1 MQKIKDERLILKNL
15 KNIRIAFVIQSLGIL
30 LILFKDFFKH
40 GNEIIKN
47 PLWLLFVVSMT
58 VLGFLSMNI
67 SIDYDRNEIATGKVV
82 TFGMIIVILISSLIV
97 LSVSLTPGFNI
108 YDGLLYGGILFICGL
123 GTLLYVYI
131 LKKKNE

>member
-47 PLWLLFVVSMT
+47 PLWILFVVSMT

-67 SIDYDRNEIATGKVV
+67 SIDYDRNEIAAGKVV

>member
-15 KNIRIAFVIQSLGIL
+15 KNIRLAFLIQSLGIL

-47 PLWLLFVVSMT
+47 PLWLLFVVTMT

-67 SIDYDRNEIATGKVV
+67 SIDYDRNEIAADKVI

-97 LSVSLTPGFNI
+97 LSVSFTSGFNI

-123 GTLLYVYI
+123 GTLLYV
-131 LKKKNE
+131 